1 MDAYTAWHRM
11 QLFKEHAAALVTL
24 SMIDLKVNNPYV
36 QEYNELLAYCLTM
49 IKTLKIND
57 KVDIGDVLSRDVLDK
72 HESVTKNLA
81 LNKRSTSSVRSKHM
95 YDEMQSLLNDIEV
108 ILDDLK

>member
-49 IKTLKIND
+49 IKTLKVTD
-57 KVDIGDVLSRDVLDK
+57 SEVLDM
-72 HESVTKNLA
+72 HECVTKNLV
-81 LNKRSTSSVRSKHM
+81 LNKRSTSSVRSKNMHE
-95 YDEMQSLLNDIEV
+95 EMQSLLNDIEV

>member
-49 IKTLKIND
+49 IKTLKVTD
-57 KVDIGDVLSRDVLDK
+57 SEVLDK
-72 HESVTKNLA
+72 HETVTKNLV

-95 YDEMQSLLNDIEV
+95 YDEMESLLNDIEV

>member
-49 IKTLKIND
+49 IKTLKITD
-57 KVDIGDVLSRDVLDK
+57 SDVLDK
-72 HESVTKNLA
+72 HESVTKNLV

-95 YDEMQSLLNDIEV
+95 YGEMQSLLNDIEV

>member
-11 QLFKEHAAALVTL
+11 QLFKEHAAAVVTL

-49 IKTLKIND
+49 IKTLKITD
-57 KVDIGDVLSRDVLDK
+57 TDVLDK
-72 HESVTKNLA
+72 HESVTKNLV
-81 LNKRSTSSVRSKHM
+81 LNKRSTSSVRSKNMHE
-95 YDEMQSLLNDIEV
+95 EMQSLLNDIEV

>member
-49 IKTLKIND
+49 IKTLKITD
-57 KVDIGDVLSRDVLDK
+57 TDVLDK
-72 HESVTKNLA
+72 HESVTKNLV

-95 YDEMQSLLNDIEV
+95 YDEMESLLNDIEV

>member
-36 QEYNELLAYCLTM
+36 QEYNELLTYCFTM
-49 IKTLKIND
+49 IKTLKITD
-57 KVDIGDVLSRDVLDK
+57 TDVLDK
-72 HESVTKNLA
+72 YESVTKNLV

>member
-24 SMIDLKVNNPYV
+24 SMIDLKVNSPYA

-49 IKTLKIND
+49 IKTLKITD
-57 KVDIGDVLSRDVLDK
+57 SDVLDK
-72 HESVTKNLA
+72 HESVTKNLV

-95 YDEMQSLLNDIEV
+95 YDEMESLLNDIEV

>member
-11 QLFKEHAAALVTL
+11 QLFKEHAAAVVTL

-49 IKTLKIND
+49 IKTLKITD
-57 KVDIGDVLSRDVLDK
+57 TDVLDK
-72 HESVTKNLA
+72 HESVTKNLV
-81 LNKRSTSSVRSKHM
+81 LNKRSTSSVRSKNMHE
-95 YDEMQSLLNDIEV
+95 EMESLLNDIEV

>member
-36 QEYNELLAYCLTM
+36 HMYNELLAYCLTM
-49 IKTLKIND
+49 IKTLKITD
-57 KVDIGDVLSRDVLDK
+57 SDVLDK
-72 HESVTKNLA
+72 HESVTKNLV
-81 LNKRSTSSVRSKHM
+81 LNKRSTSSVRSKNMHE
-95 YDEMQSLLNDIEV
+95 EMQSLLNDIEV

>member
-11 QLFKEHAAALVTL
+11 QLFKEHAAAVVTL

-49 IKTLKIND
+49 IKTLKITD
-57 KVDIGDVLSRDVLDK
+57 TDVLDK
-72 HESVTKNLA
+72 HENVTKNLV
-81 LNKRSTSSVRSKHM
+81 LNKRSTSSVRSKNMHE
-95 YDEMQSLLNDIEV
+95 EMESLLNDIEV

>member
-36 QEYNELLAYCLTM
+36 QEYNELLTYCLTM
-49 IKTLKIND
+49 IKTLKITD
-57 KVDIGDVLSRDVLDK
+57 SDVLDK

>member
-49 IKTLKIND
+49 IKTLKITD
-57 KVDIGDVLSRDVLDK
+57 SDVLDK
-72 HESVTKNLA
+72 HESVTKNLV
-81 LNKRSTSSVRSKHM
+81 LNKRSASSVRSKHM

>member
-11 QLFKEHAAALVTL
+11 QLFKEHADALVTL

-49 IKTLKIND
+49 IKTLKITD
-57 KVDIGDVLSRDVLDK
+57 TDVLDK
-72 HESVTKNLA
+72 HESVTKNLV

>member
-49 IKTLKIND
+49 IKTLKITD
-57 KVDIGDVLSRDVLDK
+57 TDVLDK
-72 HESVTKNLA
+72 YESVTKNLV

>member
-49 IKTLKIND
+49 IKTLKITD
-57 KVDIGDVLSRDVLDK
+57 TDVFDK
-72 HESVTKNLA
+72 HESVTKNLV

>member
-49 IKTLKIND
+49 IKTLKVTD
-57 KVDIGDVLSRDVLDK
+57 SEVLDK
-72 HESVTKNLA
+72 HETVTKNLV

>member
-49 IKTLKIND
+49 IKTLKITD
-57 KVDIGDVLSRDVLDK
+57 SDVLDK
-72 HESVTKNLA
+72 HESVTKNLV

>member
-49 IKTLKIND
+49 IKTLMITD
-57 KVDIGDVLSRDVLDK
+57 SDVLDK
-72 HESVTKNLA
+72 HESVTKNLV

>member
-49 IKTLKIND
+49 IKTLKITD
-57 KVDIGDVLSRDVLDK
+57 TDVLDK
-72 HESVTKNLA
+72 LESVTKNLVR
-81 LNKRSTSSVRSKHM
+81 NKRSTISVRSSKNMHE
-95 YDEMQSLLNDIEV
+95 EMQSLLNDIEV

>member
-11 QLFKEHAAALVTL
+11 QLFKEHSSALVTL
-24 SMIDLKVNNPYV
+24 SMIDLKVNSAYEAENI
-36 QEYNELLAYCLTM
+36 ELLTYCLTM
-49 IKTLKIND
+49 IKTLKITD
-57 KVDIGDVLSRDVLDK
+57 SDVIAK
-72 HESVTKNLA
+72 HESVTKNLV

>member
-36 QEYNELLAYCLTM
+36 QEYNELLTYCLTM
-49 IKTLKIND
+49 IKTLKITD
-57 KVDIGDVLSRDVLDK
+57 TDVLDK
-72 HESVTKNLA
+72 HESVTKNLV
-81 LNKRSTSSVRSKHM
+81 LNKRSTSSVRSKNMHE
-95 YDEMQSLLNDIEV
+95 EMQSLLNDIEV

>member
-24 SMIDLKVNNPYV
+24 SMIDLKVNSPYV
-36 QEYNELLAYCLTM
+36 QEYNDLLAYCLTM
-49 IKTLKIND
+49 IKTLKITD
-57 KVDIGDVLSRDVLDK
+57 SDVLDK
-72 HESVTKNLA
+72 HESVTKNLV

-95 YDEMQSLLNDIEV
+95 HDEMQSLLNDIEV

>member
-36 QEYNELLAYCLTM
+36 QEYSELLAYCLTM
-49 IKTLKIND
+49 IKTLKITD
-57 KVDIGDVLSRDVLDK
+57 TDVLDK
-72 HESVTKNLA
+72 HESVTKNLV
-81 LNKRSTSSVRSKHM
+81 LNKRSTSSVRSKNMHE
-95 YDEMQSLLNDIEV
+95 EMQSLLNDIEV

>member
-11 QLFKEHAAALVTL
+11 QLFKEHSSALVTL

-49 IKTLKIND
+49 IKTLKITD
-57 KVDIGDVLSRDVLDK
+57 TDVLDK
-72 HESVTKNLA
+72 HESVTKNLV
-81 LNKRSTSSVRSKHM
+81 LNKRSTSSVRSKNMHE
-95 YDEMQSLLNDIEV
+95 EMQSLLNDIEV

>member
-49 IKTLKIND
+49 IKTLKVTD
-57 KVDIGDVLSRDVLDK
+57 SDVLDK
-72 HESVTKNLA
+72 HESVTKNLV

>member
-11 QLFKEHAAALVTL
+11 QLFKEHAGALVTL

-49 IKTLKIND
+49 IKTLKITD
-57 KVDIGDVLSRDVLDK
+57 TDVLDK
-72 HESVTKNLA
+72 HESVTKNLV
-81 LNKRSTSSVRSKHM
+81 LNKRSTSSVRSKNMHE
-95 YDEMQSLLNDIEV
+95 EMQSLLNDIEV

>member
-49 IKTLKIND
+49 IKTLKITD
-57 KVDIGDVLSRDVLDK
+57 TDVLDK
-72 HESVTKNLA
+72 HESVTKNLV